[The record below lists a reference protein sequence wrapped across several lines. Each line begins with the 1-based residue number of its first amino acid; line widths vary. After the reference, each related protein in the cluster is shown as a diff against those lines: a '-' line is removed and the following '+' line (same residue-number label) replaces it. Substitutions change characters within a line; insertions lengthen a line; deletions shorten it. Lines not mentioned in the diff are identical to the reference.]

1 MDECAACGAT
11 VDGYA
16 TYCDACGD
24 GDGDGDGDDSGHARP
39 HDRTHRPEEASFDV
53 PSPVARGV
61 GALLA
66 SAVLLG
72 GFTTFQSLQYLPEA
86 LSYYEPVDT
95 VGFFANQLLTVALLV
110 AFAVMAKRLFDG
122 TADTHRY
129 GRLLQLL
136 AVASVASGV
145 VVTATPDTI
154 TRWLPTFVDPAYVV
168 LNVVLVYTYP
178 DVFARDLGFLA
189 LGILRATVTFTAG
202 ARLRRT

>member
-95 VGFFANQLLTVALLV
+95 VGFFANQLLTVA
-110 AFAVMAKRLFDG
+110 
-122 TADTHRY
+122 
-129 GRLLQLL
+129 
-136 AVASVASGV
+136 SVASGV

-189 LGILRATVTFTAG
+189 LGILGATVTFTAG